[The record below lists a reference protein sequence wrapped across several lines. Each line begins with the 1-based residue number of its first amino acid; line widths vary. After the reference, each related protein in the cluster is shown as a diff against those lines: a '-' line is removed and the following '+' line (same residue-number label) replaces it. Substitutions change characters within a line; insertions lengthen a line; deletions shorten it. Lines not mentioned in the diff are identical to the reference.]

1 MKRLREPI
9 NALTH
14 MVGVLLAVVGLRY
27 LIHLGILR
35 GPWHLA
41 SFLIFGISLILLY
54 TASSLYH
61 ALKGSPQIMLLLR
74 KIDHVMIFVLIA
86 GSYTPFCLLPLR
98 GPWGW
103 SMLGTIWGLALVG
116 SVTKIFWMH
125 APRWLST
132 GFYVLMGWLVVVAV
146 YPLVQSVDIPSLI
159 LLGVG
164 GLFYTLGAIIY
175 GLKWPNPRPERFGF
189 HEIWH
194 LFVMAGSGAHYAS
207 IALLA

>member
-1 MKRLREPI
+1 MIRLREPV

-14 MVGVLLAVVGLRY
+14 MMGALLAVIGLGY
-27 LIHLGILR
+27 LIHLGIGR
-35 GPWHLA
+35 GPWHFV

-61 ALKGSPQIMLLLR
+61 ALRGSPRTMLLLR

-103 SMLGTIWGLALVG
+103 SMFGTIWGLALIG
-116 SVTKIFWMH
+116 AVTKLFWMN

-132 GFYVLMGWLVVVAV
+132 GFYVLMGWLVIVAI
-146 YPLVQSVDIPSLI
+146 YPLMQAVETPSLI
-159 LLGVG
+159 LLAVG

-175 GLKWPNPRPERFGF
+175 GLKWPNPWPERFGF